1 MKILIASTPAT
12 GHLNPLLAI
21 GHILVTEGHQVA
33 FLSGSVFR
41 DRILAI
47 GSSFHAFP
55 AGADFDPS
63 VPSSVASEL
72 ESITP
77 GADWLRVTMERMF
90 VDAVPAQHQ
99 GLQKVLQNFP
109 ADVVIGDDM
118 LFGVLPMLLGP
129 DAKRPPIVL
138 CGTSFLHW
146 CRGDGAPHFIGLP
159 PAITQAQRDEYAQI
173 YQDHD
178 RQIYRPVADRLNRHL
193 EKIGVEPLSMTLFD
207 SIVYLADAYIQL
219 TVPSFEFPREI
230 PSSVHF
236 VGTPPIV
243 PNQAPL
249 PPWAHELD
257 GSRKVVLVTT
267 VGNHNFDLLITP
279 TLRALANEPDVL
291 VIASAGG
298 RPIGAIPGPIP
309 DNARLAQYLPFEW
322 ILPKTDVFV
331 TNGDYGSVN
340 RAMSFG
346 VPLVCAG
353 AAEDKADVKARVAW
367 SGVGIN
373 LKANPTPTALCEAV
387 RTVIDAQDYRVRVL
401 QMAGEFRAIDTRS
414 EILRVV
420 ASTAGLADNENQPDT
435 LTARPALRRG
445 DHPTRRAQPR
455 LPWSAPKIRSIKCGK
470 WQRGEISD
478 SRHSG

>member
-1 MKILIASTPAT
+1 VPQMKILIASRPPQSAAGDWTYP
-12 GHLNPLLAI
+12 GHRRPPGCLLI
-21 GHILVTEGHQVA
+21 
-33 FLSGSVFR
+33 GSVFR

-77 GADWLRVTMERMF
+77 GADWLRVAMERMF

-118 LFGVLPMLLGP
+118 LFGVFPMLLGP

-207 SIVYLADAYIQL
+207 SIVYIQL

-243 PNQAPL
+243 PEQAPL

-267 VGNHNFDLLITP
+267 VGNHNFDLSGLP
-279 TLRALANEPDVL
+279 CV
-291 VIASAGG
+291 
-298 RPIGAIPGPIP
+298 GATIP
-309 DNARLAQYLPFEW
+309 R
-322 ILPKTDVFV
+322 
-331 TNGDYGSVN
+331 
-340 RAMSFG
+340 
-346 VPLVCAG
+346 
-353 AAEDKADVKARVAW
+353 
-367 SGVGIN
+367 
-373 LKANPTPTALCEAV
+373 AV
-387 RTVIDAQDYRVRVL
+387 RSHGSLGVRPKSV
-401 QMAGEFRAIDTRS
+401 RS
-414 EILRVV
+414 SAENGSAVRSQIAVTV
-420 ASTAGLADNENQPDT
+420 ASLWSNVEYPCHK
-435 LTARPALRRG
+435 PAER
-445 DHPTRRAQPR
+445 TRRCCAPMYVQPR
-455 LPWSAPKIRSIKCGK
+455 CHNYTRRRIP
-470 WQRGEISD
+470 
-478 SRHSG
+478 